1 MIFKKHSSIKAMTLV
16 EVMLAVVIFVIAI
29 FSILALVNQ
38 TLNTVKAIQRQ
49 TPDLGALAG
58 RTLLELPVPEGELDI
73 GLTDPIDPDFGK
85 NAGADRPIYPNA
97 WWKRDLIALDE
108 TNGLY
113 QASVIVEDEIKR
125 ENTNSPSIFIE
136 YELRFLMFR
145 PDLAK
150 ALLGDGSN

>member
-85 NAGADRPIYPNA
+85 NMGADRPIYPNA
-97 WWKRDLIALDE
+97 WWKRDLIPLDE

-113 QASVIVEDEIKR
+113 QASVIVEDEVIRKN
-125 ENTNSPSIFIE
+125 ENSPSIFVE

-150 ALLGDGSN
+150 SLLGDGSN